1 MGTKNIDK
9 KQVANRQKTRKK
21 GKVTWSLCCRG
32 NQEER
37 RHTSYII
44 SLSFVITLF
53 SFLKIVFYEMY
64 TGYSTKT
71 SSIYIFGGKISLE
84 FLNLLRGSLFPFP
97 PHCFRIKKSFS
108 DHAQFFTSWVPYKV
122 TSAKKNRPPLFQA
135 YFLRQLLRG
144 CTFFSFVALFLGGG
158 IGQPKYSLQSPM
170 FKVSCLSSSSF
181 HCPSL
186 SSRVFP
192 SLPLLY

>member
-108 DHAQFFTSWVPYKV
+108 DHTQFFTSRVPYKV
-122 TSAKKNRPPLFQA
+122 TPAKKMDPTFSSVFFCGSCYLGARFSL
-135 YFLRQLLRG
+135 LLR
-144 CTFFSFVALFLGGG
+144 FFWEGG
-158 IGQPKYSLQSPM
+158 
-170 FKVSCLSSSSF
+170 
-181 HCPSL
+181 
-186 SSRVFP
+186 
-192 SLPLLY
+192 